1 MQINYLSKGSKI
13 KCLTLKIIRE
23 NPDKVKAALKTRN
36 ADYDSYIDEILE
48 IDEKRRKLSTE
59 TDALKAEQNKDIK
72 ADSDY
77 EEKR

>member
-1 MQINYLSKGSKI
+1 MLDI
-13 KCLTLKIIRE
+13 KIIRE

-59 TDALKAEQNKDIK
+59 TDALKAEQNKG
-72 ADSDY
+72 
-77 EEKR
+77 

>member
-1 MQINYLSKGSKI
+1 MLDI
-13 KCLTLKIIRE
+13 KIIRE

-59 TDALKAEQNKDIK
+59 TERFKKLNRTRYQ
-72 ADSDY
+72 S
-77 EEKR
+77 RFRL